1 MFTQKLRIFL
11 LIFQAVYCM
20 GSLHHIPEVLPDMKN
35 AKISIDPH
43 LKQDN
48 KASGSS
54 IPDKEQIIQQYIS
67 TYPELQYQYV
77 AASKDGKMQ

>member
-1 MFTQKLRIFL
+1 
-11 LIFQAVYCM
+11 
-20 GSLHHIPEVLPDMKN
+20 MKN

-77 AASKDGKMQ
+77 AASKDEPQEIRESSEGKRSRTQTGFGENFSIHINLQ